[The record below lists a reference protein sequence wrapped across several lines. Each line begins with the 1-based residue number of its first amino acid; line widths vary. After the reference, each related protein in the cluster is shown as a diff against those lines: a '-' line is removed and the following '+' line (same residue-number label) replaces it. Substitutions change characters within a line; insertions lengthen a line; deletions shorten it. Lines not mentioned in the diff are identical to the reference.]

1 LGDRARRIFVG
12 HGVGRRSQFALAPLA
27 LRFGIHCGEVAAVV
41 PEDVE
46 PMLSLGQP
54 VVVDPSGRQLAVD
67 PAHHPVGSH
76 ARHVP
81 RSGSVRETVQGVE
94 RRVPRGEGR
103 LLTRDTDRE
112 HSQVK
117 SDATTRVFMR
127 LY

>member
-54 VVVDPSGRQLAVD
+54 VVVDPSGRQLASIQRIT
-67 PAHHPVGSH
+67 PSAATRGTSPG
-76 ARHVP
+76 R
-81 RSGSVRETVQGVE
+81 VRTRDGFQGVE
-94 RRVPRGEGR
+94 RRVPRVRAGC
-103 LLTRDTDRE
+103 
-112 HSQVK
+112 
-117 SDATTRVFMR
+117 
-127 LY
+127 